1 MYALLLDPCFTASAA
16 SRKAINDNAARWQKV
31 VAARKLV
38 AEIAQDN
45 HARCHP
51 AKGPPA
57 DLDQAL
63 DHWLLCKQAER
74 ALLAV

>member
-16 SRKAINDNAARWQKV
+16 SRKPVNDNAARRQKV
-31 VAARKLV
+31 MAARKLV

-45 HARCHP
+45 HTGRHA
-51 AKGPPA
+51 AKGLPA

-63 DHWLLCKQAER
+63 DHWLLCKRAER